1 MPTEAWIRWMRDAAV
16 PAARSSGGAR
26 AELGVRADGVLLRS
40 SGLHGKVHRLA
51 VNTNRGSVRHGAHW
65 RREIA
70 TADGISPPGG
80 AEAIPVL
87 QGPRSSVEAPGSF
100 TASRQSLCGGLQGSG
115 LGSSA
120 WPWRRKAL
128 SSNGDA
134 DMVAAGC
141 GGDGVVR
148 WVRRGP
154 ARVVKRARP
163 RSRRAGRAGDRRRS
177 WP

>member
-1 MPTEAWIRWMRDAAV
+1 VLTKAWIGQMRDATMPAV
-16 PAARSSGGAR
+16 RSSGGAR

-40 SGLHGKVHRLA
+40 SGLHGKVHRLV
-51 VNTNRGSVRHGAHW
+51 VNTNRGSVRHEAHR

-70 TADGISPPGG
+70 TADGISTPGG

-87 QGPRSSVEAPGSF
+87 QGPGSSVEAPGSF
-100 TASRQSLCGGLQGSG
+100 TASRQSLCRGLQGLG
-115 LGSSA
+115 LGGSV
-120 WPWRRKAL
+120 WPRRRKAL
-128 SSNGDA
+128 RSNGNA

-148 WVRRGP
+148 WVRRGS

-163 RSRRAGRAGDRRRS
+163 RSRCAGRAGDHRRS
-177 WP
+177 RP